1 MPKKCCLINVI
12 NDLICILEEE
22 FQMRKRGR
30 RYIPLTNEERK
41 LVEDFLSNDLSY
53 EEMSNKIGISKSQL
67 RYKVMKY
74 QKEVLDDKQKTIKQ
88 E

>member
-1 MPKKCCLINVI
+1 MNG
-12 NDLICILEEE
+12 LICILEEE

-74 QKEVLDDKQKTIKQ
+74 QREVLDDKQKTIKQ

>member
-1 MPKKCCLINVI
+1 
-12 NDLICILEEE
+12 
-22 FQMRKRGR
+22 MRKRGR

-74 QKEVLDDKQKTIKQ
+74 QREVLDDKQKTIKQ